1 MGGGVGLSMYGK
13 YRVATQNTKFAMPES
28 AIGFFPDVG
37 ASYFLSKL
45 NRGVGLFLSLTGF
58 AINARDVMDL
68 GLATHYS
75 DADKIEEIKKNY
87 IQTGN
92 IENTN
97 QYPKLDSIIDKNKN
111 FIEDIF
117 QNNLMDIFYKL
128 KNSKDEFGKKI
139 YSHLLTRCPM
149 SLAVSIELL
158 NNAKSKSLKECL
170 EMEYQLCQHM
180 VYRNDFDNGVDAVLV
195 SKTHNPKWSP
205 SSIENINFDEVDKMF
220 EPHVEKL
227 YL

>member
-1 MGGGVGLSMYGK
+1 
-13 YRVATQNTKFAMPES
+13 
-28 AIGFFPDVG
+28 
-37 ASYFLSKL
+37 
-45 NRGVGLFLSLTGF
+45 
-58 AINARDVMDL
+58 
-68 GLATHYS
+68 
-75 DADKIEEIKKNY
+75 
-87 IQTGN
+87 
-92 IENTN
+92 
-97 QYPKLDSIIDKNKN
+97 
-111 FIEDIF
+111 
-117 QNNLMDIFYKL
+117 MDIFYKL

-158 NNAKSKSLKECL
+158 NKAKSKSLKECL

>member
-1 MGGGVGLSMYGK
+1 
-13 YRVATQNTKFAMPES
+13 
-28 AIGFFPDVG
+28 
-37 ASYFLSKL
+37 
-45 NRGVGLFLSLTGF
+45 
-58 AINARDVMDL
+58 MDL

-149 SLAVSIELL
+149 SLAISIELL
-158 NNAKSKSLKECL
+158 NNAKSKSLKEC
-170 EMEYQLCQHM
+170 
-180 VYRNDFDNGVDAVLV
+180 
-195 SKTHNPKWSP
+195 
-205 SSIENINFDEVDKMF
+205 
-220 EPHVEKL
+220 
-227 YL
+227 